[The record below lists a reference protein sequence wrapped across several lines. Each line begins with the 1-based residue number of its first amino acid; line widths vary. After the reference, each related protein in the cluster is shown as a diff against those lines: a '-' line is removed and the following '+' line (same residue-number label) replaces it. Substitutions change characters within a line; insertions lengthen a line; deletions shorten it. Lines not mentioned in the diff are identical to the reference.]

1 MRFLVID
8 DSPYDRELIIR
19 KLQDEFRD
27 ATFVEIGRQADFE
40 EAMAQNDF
48 DAVLVDY
55 GLKWTNGLEILKK
68 HRARFPDLPIVMVTD
83 TGSEE
88 VAAEGMKAGLSD
100 YVLKRH
106 LQRLP
111 FAVKESLEKAK
122 LLKERKLLEEQVQQ
136 AQKMESLGLLV
147 GGVAHDF
154 NNMLA
159 GIIGYAQLG
168 LSRVEKSDPL
178 YEHLNH
184 IHEIAKRATI
194 MTRHLLAFSR
204 RQALEPSDVNLNTVI
219 SHLLGFL
226 GKVLV
231 KGIIVDFIA
240 DPALEAVYVD
250 AIQIEQVVMNLCI
263 NARDAMPNGGKI
275 LIKTQNVLLNEV
287 DAKIYPN
294 AQSGSYVLL
303 TIADTGVGMDKQ
315 VQERMFEP
323 FFTTKELGKGT
334 GLGLSVVHGVIS
346 QHNGFIAVDSEM
358 GKGTTFNIHF
368 PIIDRMEAKK
378 GKENSKSQTEVKKEI
393 KEELQKGT
401 ETILVVED
409 EPDLQWLIKEYLQ
422 NYGYDVILAQDGEEG
437 LKLFE
442 QHAPSIALVIADLM
456 MPKMKGKE
464 LYEHICRL
472 NPTARF
478 LFISGYRADQLG
490 QKFLREKEVEFLE
503 KPFDLDNLAATVRR
517 LLV

>member
-1 MRFLVID
+1 MRFLIID

-19 KLQDEFRD
+19 KLRDEFSD

-40 EAMAQNDF
+40 EAMAQTDF

-159 GIIGYAQLG
+159 GITGYAQLG
-168 LSRVEKSDPL
+168 LSLVKPDDPL
-178 YEHLNH
+178 YDHLNH
-184 IHEIAKRATI
+184 IHEIAKRATT

-204 RQALEPSDVNLNTVI
+204 RQALEPSDVNLNLVI
-219 SHLLGFL
+219 SNLLDFL
-226 GKVLV
+226 GKILA
-231 KGIIVDFIA
+231 KGIVLDFVG
-240 DPALEAVYVD
+240 DPMLKTIYVD

-263 NARDAMPNGGKI
+263 NASDAMPEGGKI
-275 LIKTQNVLLNEV
+275 IIKTQNMLLDEIN
-287 DAKIYPN
+287 AKSYQNVQP
-294 AQSGSYVLL
+294 GSYVLL
-303 TIADTGVGMDKQ
+303 TVADTGVGMDKQ
-315 VQERMFEP
+315 VRERIFEP
-323 FFTTKELGKGT
+323 FFTTKEVGKGT
-334 GLGLSVVHGVIS
+334 GLGLSVVHGVIA

-358 GKGTTFNIHF
+358 GKGTTFNIYF
-368 PIIDRMEAKK
+368 PAVDRMDLPVETGGTKVAQ
-378 GKENSKSQTEVKKEI
+378 E
-393 KEELQKGT
+393 GT

-409 EPDLQWLIKEYLQ
+409 DPDLRWLMEKFLQ
-422 NYGYDVILAQDGEEG
+422 NYGYCVILAHDGEEG

-456 MPKMKGKE
+456 MPKMKGRE
-464 LYEHICRL
+464 LYEHIRRL
-472 NPTARF
+472 SPTAKV
-478 LFISGYRADQLG
+478 LFVSGYRADQLG
-490 QKFLREKEVEFLE
+490 QDFVVEKGVEFLE
-503 KPFDLDNLAATVRR
+503 KPFDLDNLVVIIRK

>member
-19 KLQDEFRD
+19 KLQDEFSD
-27 ATFVEIGRQADFE
+27 ATFVEVRRQADLE
-40 EAMAQNDF
+40 EAMARYDF

-68 HRARFPDLPIVMVTD
+68 HRAQFPDLPIVMVTD
-83 TGSEE
+83 TGNEE
-88 VAAEGMKAGLSD
+88 VATEGMKAGLSD

-111 FAVKESLEKAK
+111 FVLKESLEKK
-122 LLKERKLLEEQVQQ
+122 DRLLKERKLLEEQTQQ

-159 GIIGYAQLG
+159 GITGYAQLG
-168 LSRVEKSDPL
+168 LSLVKPDDPL

-184 IHEIAKRATI
+184 IHEIAQRAAT

-204 RQALEPSDVNLNTVI
+204 QQALEPSDVNLNIVI
-219 SHLLGFL
+219 SNLLDFL
-226 GKVLV
+226 GKILV
-231 KGIIVDFIA
+231 KDIAVDFIG
-240 DPALEAVYVD
+240 DPTLKTIYAD
-250 AIQIEQVVMNLCI
+250 AIQIEQVMMNLCI

-275 LIKTQNVLLNEV
+275 TIKTQNIFLDEV
-287 DAKIYPN
+287 DAKAYLNSKP
-294 AQSGSYVLL
+294 GSYVLL
-303 TIADTGVGMDKQ
+303 TVADTGMGMDKQ
-315 VQERMFEP
+315 VRERMFEP
-323 FFTTKELGKGT
+323 FFTTKEVGRGT
-334 GLGLSVVHGVIS
+334 GLGLSVVYGIIA
-346 QHNGFIAVDSEM
+346 QHNGFIAVDSEL
-358 GKGTTFNIHF
+358 GKGTIFNIYF
-368 PIIDRMEAKK
+368 PAVECINLPGKTEEAKMAQ
-378 GKENSKSQTEVKKEI
+378 E
-393 KEELQKGT
+393 GT

-409 EPDLQWLIKEYLQ
+409 DPDLQCLMEIFLQ
-422 NYGYDVILAQDGEEG
+422 SYGYSVILADNGEEG

-456 MPKMKGKE
+456 MPKMKGRE
-464 LYEHICRL
+464 LYEHVRCL
-472 NPTARF
+472 SPTVRF
-478 LFISGYRADQLG
+478 LFVSGYRADQLG
-490 QKFLREKEVEFLE
+490 QDFVVEKGVDFLE
-503 KPFDLDNLAATVRR
+503 KPFDLDQMAATIRK